1 MMNMMH
7 NNDWLWIVL
16 IIIVLLIAF
25 GSLFMMLRITQ
36 DNRRISSERKQALD
50 ILKERYAKGEISD
63 EEFVHQ
69 RKKLEEYTPPQ

>member
-63 EEFVHQ
+63 EEFEHQ